1 MTTGYKLI
9 KQWLASKDRKP
20 FAFQDEVWEKFFEG
34 KSGLLNAP
42 TGCGKTYALYL
53 PNLISWIN
61 RHPNDYQKKKNN
73 GLRLMWITPL
83 RALSKDIERAMRE
96 VITELDIAWQVGIR
110 TGDTTLAQRQ
120 KQKLKMPE
128 VLIITPES
136 LHLLLASK
144 DYPKLFEN
152 LETVVIDEWHELLGS
167 KRGVQVELALSRLKG
182 LKQEEAI
189 GKRQEAIEISV
200 QRVRG
205 KKQKEIKNNWQLA
218 IGNLQNEKDENWY
231 NQFSNRCYPVLKIWG
246 ISATIGNLDEAMEV
260 LLGANCKDG
269 VIVKANIHKKIE
281 VHSIMPDVA
290 EKFPWT
296 GHLGINLSHK
306 LKPIIE
312 QSKSTLIFTNTRS
325 QSEIWFHHLLDKM
338 PELAG
343 AIALH
348 HGSIDAKLRTWVEDA
363 LQKGI
368 LKVVVCTSSLDLGV
382 DFRPVETVVQIG
394 SPRGVSRFI
403 QRAGRSGHSP
413 DAVSRIYFM
422 PTHSLELVEAV
433 ALKDAIE
440 KQTIETRMPVVNSFD
455 VLIQYLVT
463 LAVGEGLKPDEIYHE
478 VKSTHAYHLMNDAEW
493 KWCMD
498 FITTG
503 GDALHQYDEFKKVEN
518 VDGVYRVLNRKI
530 AMRHRLSMGTIVS
543 DNILK
548 VKYLTGRFI
557 GTIEEYFIARL
568 KAGDVFSLAGHT
580 LEFVMLKDMTV
591 HVRKSKAKKVLV
603 PSWGG
608 GRFPLTS
615 NLGELLRQSFTKA
628 LKPNP
633 KEEEFKKLQ
642 PMFDLQRELSAIPKE
657 DELLVEKIVDK
668 EGFHLFV
675 YPFEG
680 RFVHEVMSALLAY
693 RLGKI
698 KPITFSIAK
707 NDYGFELLSDV
718 EIPINE
724 KNIKQLLS
732 DENLLEDIQASLN
745 AAEMARRKF
754 RDVACIAGLV
764 FQGYPGKNITGRHL
778 QASSSL
784 FFKVLTEFDSGNL
797 LIKQSYT
804 EVFEQ
809 QIEEVRLRKVLERIK
824 NSSILLTYPDRLTP
838 FCFPVKVD
846 MIRESMSSERIE
858 DRVKRMTLELEGD

>member
-1 MTTGYKLI
+1 MKSTKGYKI
-9 KQWLASKDRKP
+9 VRQWLQSKDRKP
-20 FAFQDEVWEKFFEG
+20 FAFQDEVWEQFLNN

-61 RHPNDYQKKKNN
+61 RHPNDYQKKINN
-73 GLRLMWITPL
+73 GLRLIWITPL

-96 VITELDIAWQVGIR
+96 VLVELNIAWQVGIR

-167 KRGVQVELALSRLKG
+167 KRGVQIELALSRLKK
-182 LKQEEAI
+182 LK
-189 GKRQEAIEISV
+189 KD
-200 QRVRG
+200 
-205 KKQKEIKNNWQLA
+205 LA
-218 IGNLQNEKDENWY
+218 
-231 NQFSNRCYPVLKIWG
+231 SASAHPYPKGHSRTLTMQDDFIPNSKFKIQTLKIWG
-246 ISATIGNLDEAMEV
+246 ISATIGNMHEAMEV
-260 LLGANCKDG
+260 LLGADFRAG
-269 VIVKANIHKKIE
+269 VIVKANIHKKLE

-413 DAVSRIYFM
+413 DAVSKIYFM

-440 KQTIETRMPVVNSFD
+440 KQTIESRMPVVNAFD

-463 LAVGEGLKPDEIYHE
+463 LAVGEGLRPEEIYHE
-478 VKSTHAYHLMNDAEW
+478 VKSTHAYHLMNDTEW

-518 VDGVYRVLNRKI
+518 VDGIYRVLNRKI

-548 VKYLTGRFI
+548 VKYVTGKFI

-568 KAGDVFSLAGHT
+568 KSGDVFSLAGHA
-580 LEFVMLKDMTV
+580 LEFVMLKEMTV
-591 HVRKSKAKKVLV
+591 HVRKSKSKKVLV

-642 PMFDLQRELSAIPKE
+642 PMFMLQQQLSAIPKE
-657 DELLVEKIVDK
+657 DELLVEKITTD

-680 RFVHEVMSALLAY
+680 RFIHEALSALLAY
-693 RLGKI
+693 RISKI

-707 NDYGFELLSDV
+707 NDYGLELLSDV
-718 EIPINE
+718 EIPVDE

-732 DENLLEDIQASLN
+732 DENLLADIQASLN
-745 AAEMARRKF
+745 AAEMAGRKF

-784 FFKVLTEFDSGNL
+784 FFKVLTEFDKDNL
-797 LIKQSYT
+797 LIRQSYT

-809 QIEEVRLRKVLERIK
+809 QIEEARLRKVLSRIK
-824 NSSILLTYPDRLTP
+824 NSNILLTYPDRLTP
-838 FCFPVKVD
+838 FCFPIKAD

-858 DRVKRMTLELEGD
+858 DRVRKMTLDLEKR